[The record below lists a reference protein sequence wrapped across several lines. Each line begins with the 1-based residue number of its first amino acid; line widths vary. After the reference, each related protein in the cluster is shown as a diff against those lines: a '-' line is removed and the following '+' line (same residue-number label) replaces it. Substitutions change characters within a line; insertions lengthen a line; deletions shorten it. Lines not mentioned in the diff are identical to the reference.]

1 MIPQSPLGQHRPAR
15 HPAPVASAAPPLA
28 APARRSAR
36 VRPYALTGG
45 RTRFGQV
52 LLVETLISSVYQPP
66 GSTAQSLPELERICA
81 LCQGQMRSI
90 AEVSALLRLP
100 LGVVRVWVSD
110 LVDEGRIRVHGAS
123 VPVRSGGGSTIASPA
138 RPNRLVLERILGGLR
153 DLA

>member
-1 MIPQSPLGQHRPAR
+1 MPQTPAG
-15 HPAPVASAAPPLA
+15 PSANGLP
-28 APARRSAR
+28 RRSAR

-52 LLVETLISSVYQPP
+52 LLVETLISAVYQQP
-66 GSTAQSLPELERICA
+66 GAISPAVPELERICD

-110 LVDEGRIRVHGAS
+110 LVDAGRIRVHGGS
-123 VPVRSGGGSTIASPA
+123 VQLRSGGGSGIAAPA

-153 DLA
+153 ALA

>member
-1 MIPQSPLGQHRPAR
+1 MSPRIPAGS
-15 HPAPVASAAPPLA
+15 S
-28 APARRSAR
+28 RRSAR

-52 LLVETLISSVYQPP
+52 LLVETLISAVYQPP
-66 GSTAQSLPELERICA
+66 GAGESTLPELERICD
-81 LCQGQMRSI
+81 LCDGQMRSI

-110 LVDEGRIRVHGAS
+110 LVDAGRIRVHGGS
-123 VPVRSGGGSTIASPA
+123 VQLRSGGGSGIAAPA

-153 DLA
+153 ALA

>member
-1 MIPQSPLGQHRPAR
+1 VMPQTPAGQHSLPGQPRRP
-15 HPAPVASAAPPLA
+15 
-28 APARRSAR
+28 AR

-52 LLVETLISSVYQPP
+52 LLVETLISAVYQPHGP
-66 GSTAQSLPELERICA
+66 VLPALPELEQICD

-110 LVDEGRIRVHGAS
+110 LVDADAS
-123 VPVRSGGGSTIASPA
+123 VSVRSGGGSSIAAPV
-138 RPNRLVLERILGGLR
+138 RPNRMVLERILGGLR

>member
-1 MIPQSPLGQHRPAR
+1 MSAR
-15 HPAPVASAAPPLA
+15 NSAGP
-28 APARRSAR
+28 RRSSR

-52 LLVETLISSVYQPP
+52 LLVETLISAVYRPP
-66 GSTAQSLPELERICA
+66 GTPASALPELERICD

-110 LVDEGRIRVHGAS
+110 LVDAGRIRVHGGS
-123 VPVRSGGGSTIASPA
+123 VAVRSGGGSGIAAPA
-138 RPNRLVLERILGGLR
+138 RPNRMVLERILGGLR

>member
-1 MIPQSPLGQHRPAR
+1 MN
-15 HPAPVASAAPPLA
+15 PPT
-28 APARRSAR
+28 RRSAR

-52 LLVETLISSVYQPP
+52 LLVETLISALYQPP
-66 GSTAQSLPELERICA
+66 GAVPQTFPELERICE

-110 LVDEGRIRVHGAS
+110 LVDAGRIRVHGAT
-123 VPVRSGGGSTIASPA
+123 VPVRSSGGSSIAAPA
-138 RPNRLVLERILGGLR
+138 RPNRLILERILGGLR

>member
-1 MIPQSPLGQHRPAR
+1 MPQTPAG
-15 HPAPVASAAPPLA
+15 PSANGLP
-28 APARRSAR
+28 RRSAR

-52 LLVETLISSVYQPP
+52 LLVETLISAVYQQP
-66 GSTAQSLPELERICA
+66 GAISPAVPELERICD

-110 LVDEGRIRVHGAS
+110 LVDAGRIRVHGAT
-123 VPVRSGGGSTIASPA
+123 VPMRSGGGSGIAAPA
-138 RPNRLVLERILGGLR
+138 RPNRMVLERILDGLR

>member
-1 MIPQSPLGQHRPAR
+1 MIPTT
-15 HPAPVASAAPPLA
+15 
-28 APARRSAR
+28 RRSAR

-52 LLVETLISSVYQPP
+52 LLVETLISALHQPP
-66 GSTAQSLPELERICA
+66 GAGSAPTLPELERICE

-110 LVDEGRIRVHGAS
+110 LVDAGRIRVHGAS
-123 VPVRSGGGSTIASPA
+123 VPTRAGGGSSIAAPA

>member
-1 MIPQSPLGQHRPAR
+1 MTVPAR
-15 HPAPVASAAPPLA
+15 SL
-28 APARRSAR
+28 R

-52 LLVETLISSVYQPP
+52 LLVETLISAVEQRPAAAWQSQPAASVM
-66 GSTAQSLPELERICA
+66 PELERICA
-81 LCQGQMRSI
+81 LCEGQMRSI

-110 LVDEGRIRVHGAS
+110 LIDAGRIRVHGGTVS
-123 VPVRSGGGSTIASPA
+123 VGSSGSPIGV
-138 RPNRLVLERILGGLR
+138 PNRPGRVVLERILGGLR

>member
-1 MIPQSPLGQHRPAR
+1 VMPQTPAGHPLGRPGG
-15 HPAPVASAAPPLA
+15 HPAGSTS
-28 APARRSAR
+28 PAGGLPRRSAR

-52 LLVETLISSVYQPP
+52 LLVETLISAVYQPP
-66 GSTAQSLPELERICA
+66 GAFAPAVPELERICD

-110 LVDEGRIRVHGAS
+110 LVDAGRIRVHGGS
-123 VPVRSGGGSTIASPA
+123 VAVRSGGSSVTAPA
-138 RPNRLVLERILGGLR
+138 RPNRMVLERILGGLR

>member
-1 MIPQSPLGQHRPAR
+1 MMPQTPAG
-15 HPAPVASAAPPLA
+15 HHASAAG
-28 APARRSAR
+28 PAGPASGLPRRSAR

-52 LLVETLISSVYQPP
+52 LLVETLISAVYQPP
-66 GSTAQSLPELERICA
+66 GAQATAVPELERICD

-110 LVDEGRIRVHGAS
+110 LVDAGRMRVHGGS
-123 VPVRSGGGSTIASPA
+123 VAVRSGGGSSVAAPA
-138 RPNRLVLERILGGLR
+138 RPNRMVLERILGGLR

>member
-1 MIPQSPLGQHRPAR
+1 MIPAT
-15 HPAPVASAAPPLA
+15 
-28 APARRSAR
+28 RSLR

-52 LLVETLISSVYQPP
+52 LLVETLISAVDVRP
-66 GSTAQSLPELERICA
+66 GLGSPLSPVLPELERICA

-90 AEVSALLRLP
+90 AEVSALLKLP

-123 VPVRSGGGSTIASPA
+123 VSVRAGGSPIGVPA
-138 RPNRLVLERILGGLR
+138 RPNRVVLERILGGLR

>member
-1 MIPQSPLGQHRPAR
+1 MITPT
-15 HPAPVASAAPPLA
+15 
-28 APARRSAR
+28 RRSAR

-52 LLVETLISSVYQPP
+52 LLVETLISALYQPP
-66 GSTAQSLPELERICA
+66 GAAAQTFPELERICE

-110 LVDEGRIRVHGAS
+110 LVDAGRIRVHGAS
-123 VPVRSGGGSTIASPA
+123 VPTHSGSSISAPA

>member
-1 MIPQSPLGQHRPAR
+1 VIPPT
-15 HPAPVASAAPPLA
+15 
-28 APARRSAR
+28 RRSAR

-52 LLVETLISSVYQPP
+52 LLVETLVSALYQPP
-66 GSTAQSLPELERICA
+66 GSVAPSFPELDRICD

-90 AEVSALLRLP
+90 AEVSALLKLP

-110 LVDEGRIRVHGAS
+110 LVDAGRIRVHGAS
-123 VPVRSGGGSTIASPA
+123 VPVRSGGSSSIAAPA

>member
-1 MIPQSPLGQHRPAR
+1 MIPPT
-15 HPAPVASAAPPLA
+15 
-28 APARRSAR
+28 RRSAR

-52 LLVETLISSVYQPP
+52 LLVETLISALYQPP
-66 GSTAQSLPELERICA
+66 GTAAPTFPELERICE

-110 LVDEGRIRVHGAS
+110 LVDAGRIRVHGSS
-123 VPVRSGGGSTIASPA
+123 VSTRSGGGSSISAPA

>member
-1 MIPQSPLGQHRPAR
+1 MTVPAR
-15 HPAPVASAAPPLA
+15 SL
-28 APARRSAR
+28 R

-52 LLVETLISSVYQPP
+52 LLVETLISAVEQ
-66 GSTAQSLPELERICA
+66 GSAYPAWQAQAASTMPELERICA
-81 LCQGQMRSI
+81 LCEGQMRSI

-110 LVDEGRIRVHGAS
+110 LIDAGRMRVHGGTVAMGS
-123 VPVRSGGGSTIASPA
+123 SGSPIGVPG
-138 RPNRLVLERILGGLR
+138 RPNRVVLERILGGLR

>member
-1 MIPQSPLGQHRPAR
+1 MIPTT
-15 HPAPVASAAPPLA
+15 
-28 APARRSAR
+28 RRSAR

-52 LLVETLISSVYQPP
+52 LLVETLISSLYQPP
-66 GSTAQSLPELERICA
+66 GASAPLFPELERICE
-81 LCQGQMRSI
+81 LCQGQMRSV

-110 LVDEGRIRVHGAS
+110 LVDAGRIRVHGAT
-123 VPVRSGGGSTIASPA
+123 VPVRSGGGTSIAAAA
-138 RPNRLVLERILGGLR
+138 RPNRVTLERILGGLR

>member
-1 MIPQSPLGQHRPAR
+1 MMPQTPAGQPSLPGQPRRP
-15 HPAPVASAAPPLA
+15 
-28 APARRSAR
+28 AR

-52 LLVETLISSVYQPP
+52 LLVETLISAVYQPHGQVVP
-66 GSTAQSLPELERICA
+66 ALPELEQICD

-110 LVDEGRIRVHGAS
+110 LVDAGRIRVHGAS
-123 VPVRSGGGSTIASPA
+123 VSVRSGGGSSIAAPV
-138 RPNRLVLERILGGLR
+138 RPNRMVLERILGGLR

>member
-1 MIPQSPLGQHRPAR
+1 MPQTPAG
-15 HPAPVASAAPPLA
+15 AAAGHQANGLP
-28 APARRSAR
+28 RRSAR

-52 LLVETLISSVYQPP
+52 LLVETLVSAVYQPGGFP
-66 GSTAQSLPELERICA
+66 PAMPELERICE

-110 LVDEGRIRVHGAS
+110 LVDAGRIRVHGGS
-123 VPVRSGGGSTIASPA
+123 VAVRSGGGSAVAAPA
-138 RPNRLVLERILGGLR
+138 RPNRMVLERILGGLR

>member
-1 MIPQSPLGQHRPAR
+1 VIPPT
-15 HPAPVASAAPPLA
+15 
-28 APARRSAR
+28 RRSAR

-52 LLVETLISSVYQPP
+52 LLVETLISALYQPP
-66 GSTAQSLPELERICA
+66 GNVAPTFPELERICD

-90 AEVSALLRLP
+90 AEVSALLKLP

-110 LVDEGRIRVHGAS
+110 LVDAGRIRVHGAS
-123 VPVRSGGGSTIASPA
+123 VPVRSGGGSSIAAPA